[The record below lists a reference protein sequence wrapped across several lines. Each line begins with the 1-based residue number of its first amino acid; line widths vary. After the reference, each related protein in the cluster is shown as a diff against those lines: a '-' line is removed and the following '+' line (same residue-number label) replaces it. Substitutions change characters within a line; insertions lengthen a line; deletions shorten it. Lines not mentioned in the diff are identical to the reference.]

1 MVLISGKPPQP
12 RAKYRYREGYM
23 DMKLKV
29 KEILSNLLKVKI
41 DELKDDVSL
50 INSIGVDSTEMVES
64 VIALEKSFGVKL
76 SPKEITKNSTINDIV
91 NNIQSKSAK

>member
-1 MVLISGKPPQP
+1 MNIN
-12 RAKYRYREGYM
+12 
-23 DMKLKV
+23 LKV
-29 KEILSNLLKVKI
+29 KEELANLLKVKI

-76 SPKEITKNSTINDIV
+76 SPKEITKNSTINDIAK
-91 NNIQSKSAK
+91 NIQSKLIK